1 MPDRKVGHFVFIV
14 PERTEFKLRD
24 VISVPK
30 CRRSLAASCLP
41 RRFVSGS
48 PLQGL
53 RKKSLLLRDSRDFS
67 FMARAGV
74 GCDELCAV
82 LPFNYVTFTL
92 IVSSPFLFLAR
103 KLQIETISTQSYLSG
118 DPNPRL
124 KSIPKMVTNTRAHTR
139 LTIWLELFIARV

>member
-1 MPDRKVGHFVFIV
+1 
-14 PERTEFKLRD
+14 
-24 VISVPK
+24 
-30 CRRSLAASCLP
+30 
-41 RRFVSGS
+41 
-48 PLQGL
+48 
-53 RKKSLLLRDSRDFS
+53 
-67 FMARAGV
+67 MARAGV

>member
-1 MPDRKVGHFVFIV
+1 
-14 PERTEFKLRD
+14 
-24 VISVPK
+24 
-30 CRRSLAASCLP
+30 
-41 RRFVSGS
+41 
-48 PLQGL
+48 
-53 RKKSLLLRDSRDFS
+53 
-67 FMARAGV
+67 MARARV

-103 KLQIETISTQSYLSG
+103 RLQIETISTQSYLSG